1 MRSNIIKMIAV
12 TLGVPLEI
20 AYVSTKMCT
29 KRQSIVLKPFI
40 YTNTM
45 FNHPLAQHSSSKRL
59 RTFLHQNQHFS
70 SHSTKK
76 KVNTTKSRSHLFKRS
91 FLSIFNNILCSSFS
105 YTMQIK
111 QILKSS
117 VIQHLENF
125 LFSAA

>member
-12 TLGVPLEI
+12 TWAPF
-20 AYVSTKMCT
+20 AVSTKMCT
-29 KRQSIVLKPFI
+29 NRQSIVLKPFI

-76 KVNTTKSRSHLFKRS
+76 KSQYNQIAISPFQKE
-91 FLSIFNNILCSSFS
+91 FLVYI
-105 YTMQIK
+105 
-111 QILKSS
+111 
-117 VIQHLENF
+117 
-125 LFSAA
+125 